1 MPRKPR
7 INVAVTK
14 EQHAL
19 LLELAEL
26 QGGSAAGYL
35 RQQLDASTPLL
46 RVAVPML
53 RRAAQEI
60 ELTKAEAAKIL
71 KTPLEEL
78 RKAGVLDQMD
88 LLDVEGM
95 GVGARPQRSERPSE
109 RGREE
114 PAPMP
119 FPDDCDDG

>member
-60 ELTKAEAAKIL
+60 ELTKKEAARL
-71 KTPLEEL
+71 LSEAFKTLDELE
-78 RKAGVLDQMD
+78 VLDQID
-88 LLDVEGM
+88 LFDRKPGEG
-95 GVGARPQRSERPSE
+95 GGDERNVASGASEAERSRSPQS
-109 RGREE
+109 
-114 PAPMP
+114 
-119 FPDDCDDG
+119 FPGDSSDA